1 MTEEKALDIV
11 EKTINKL
18 GDKITLLENENKK
31 LLIENKRLE
40 TICNTRSCTELP
52 NKKEMN
58 IEIHEQYLDW
68 RKTENGLCR
77 KAFTLGFKQCFYWM
91 KHFKKQN

>member
-1 MTEEKALDIV
+1 MNIKELKKTVRGNGFQESHGSTTMVIDV
-11 EKTINKL
+11 ETVIDLIDEYQAINY
-18 GDKITLLENENKK
+18 TP
-31 LLIENKRLE
+31 
-40 TICNTRSCTELP
+40 CCTELP
-52 NKKEMN
+52 TKKAMN

-77 KAFTLGFKQCFYWM
+77 KAFTLGFKQCFYWF